1 MSSVPATFAS
11 ELVTALKLTAPID
24 PLDVAKRL
32 GLGVEYC
39 DSSGFEGALVCSKET
54 RAGTILIK
62 NSIREDGR
70 RRFTIAHEIG
80 HYVLPHHGAKGSVCG
95 SKDVESWDRSL
106 PGEEAEA
113 NVFASELLIPRSL
126 VGPALVG
133 SKPTFQLIR
142 EMSRLFDVSLTASA
156 FRAMGLTSFRAAIVW
171 STSGVIRWFKASEEF
186 MAFVSVK
193 DSVAEGT
200 YAYDC
205 FRGVKVPDDL
215 NSVRAELWLSES
227 KRRNPDYVQEHSIWL
242 PAYDSVL
249 TLLYIEESSISLV
262 DTDEET
268 LEELRAEDFTV
279 NRRKWPH

>member
-1 MSSVPATFAS
+1 M
-11 ELVTALKLTAPID
+11 TALKLTAPID

-39 DSSGFEGALVCSKET
+39 DSSGFKGALVCSKET

-106 PGEEAEA
+106 PDEESEA
-113 NVFASELLIPRSL
+113 NDFASELLIPRSL
-126 VGPALVG
+126 VGPGLVG
-133 SKPTFQLIR
+133 SKPTFHLIR
-142 EMSRLFDVSLTASA
+142 EISRVFDASLTASA
-156 FRAMGLTSFRAAIVW
+156 FRTMGLTSFRAAIVW

-193 DSVAEGT
+193 NPVAKGT
-200 YAYDC
+200 YAHDC
-205 FRGVKVPDDL
+205 FRGLKVPDDL
-215 NSVRAELWLSES
+215 KSVRAELWLAES
-227 KRRNPDYVQEHSIWL
+227 KRHNAEYVQEHSIWL
-242 PAYDSVL
+242 PSYDSVL
-249 TLLYIEESSISLV
+249 TLLSHRRIVDSS
-262 DTDEET
+262 
-268 LEELRAEDFTV
+268 RGP
-279 NRRKWPH
+279 R